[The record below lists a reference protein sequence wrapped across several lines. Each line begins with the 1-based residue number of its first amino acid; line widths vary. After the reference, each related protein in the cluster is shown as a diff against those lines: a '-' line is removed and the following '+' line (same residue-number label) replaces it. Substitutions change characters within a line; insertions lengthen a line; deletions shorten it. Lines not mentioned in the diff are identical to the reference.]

1 MTPMRGVIAAVAT
14 PVGADGRL
22 NVKTFEQLIDMLF
35 ASGVDGVCLGGA
47 TSEYPNVA
55 VADRRAAIEAA
66 APRVP
71 RDKTLLV
78 AIGAPSF
85 RQAVELGRCAQ
96 AAGSR
101 AVLLP
106 MPMFFR
112 YEQHDLQAFAIEVSR
127 ALAAPVLLYDL
138 PDFTN
143 GLDPATVITLLN
155 EERFIVGI
163 KDSSGVIEH
172 LSAYATGRGAGDWTL
187 LVGHDQLLLDGLRA
201 GWNGTVSGIACFCPE
216 LPLAIYRS
224 CANGDIDGARTL
236 QALLDEVVV
245 QLGALPAPWGV
256 RIALEVRGFDMGP
269 LPLPLSATRRE
280 QVDRYRDWLPGWM
293 KKIRV
298 AVEN

>member
-1 MTPMRGVIAAVAT
+1 MTGVIAAVAT
-14 PVGADGRL
+14 PVDANGRL

-35 ASGVDGVCLGGA
+35 ESGVDGVCLGGA

-96 AAGSR
+96 GAGSR

-143 GLDPATVITLLN
+143 GLEPATVITLLK
-155 EERFIVGI
+155 EEQFVVGI

-172 LSAYATGRGAGDWTL
+172 LSAYATARDARDWTL
-187 LVGHDQLLLDGLRA
+187 LVGHDGLLLDGLRA

-224 CANGDIDGARTL
+224 CTRGDIERARSL
-236 QALLDEVVV
+236 QALLDEIIVE
-245 QLGALPAPWGV
+245 LGVLPAPWGV
-256 RIALEVRGFDMGP
+256 RIALDAGGLDMGP
-269 LPLPLSATRRE
+269 LPLPLSASRRA
-280 QVDRYRDWLPGWM
+280 QVDRYREWLPGWM
-293 KKIRV
+293 NKV
-298 AVEN
+298 SAAVRA